1 MPKIRATLD
10 PAYRK
15 TRIETF
21 VQHAIGNH
29 AIDPQEFWETRDIVG
44 RGSITADSAGLSLY
58 EKTNALSMVDAQM
71 LDSKDIFVF
80 FSYTS
85 PMWYSVEGLVP
96 AKNANEIT
104 QTYVDNML
112 ASGDVVLNT
121 ERDIIVKTDAGYTIL
136 FLKPID
142 QMQKTNGFLDYN
154 GAQKEL
160 VKDKVWVSISRI
172 TGKF

>member
-1 MPKIRATLD
+1 
-10 PAYRK
+10 
-15 TRIETF
+15 
-21 VQHAIGNH
+21 
-29 AIDPQEFWETRDIVG
+29 
-44 RGSITADSAGLSLY
+44 
-58 EKTNALSMVDAQM
+58 MVDAQM